1 MREDYREMKNIPVSI
16 ERPNGASNISAVI
29 LDYGQVLARSA
40 TPEGFGRMAK
50 ILNSSFETF
59 YTLWQN
65 TRDPYDRGDFSPEE
79 YWLKLAAQANRS
91 IDRSQIEILRKVE
104 VEIWSHV
111 DEGMLDWVS
120 QLRAAGIKT
129 GLLSNMPR
137 DLVTYLRANC
147 EWMENF
153 VFKTFSSEVR
163 MIKPDPSIYEHT
175 LHGLGVSA
183 SESLFVDDREIN
195 IQAAR
200 ALGMHAI
207 QFDSIAQLR
216 EDLEAMGFPILPP
229 VVESA
234 LAGAVGSSDRP
245 LEETKFSPLL

>member
-1 MREDYREMKNIPVSI
+1 MKNSPVST
-16 ERPNGASNISAVI
+16 ERPNGAPNISAVI
-29 LDYGQVLARSA
+29 LDYGQVLAPSA
-40 TPEGFGRMAK
+40 APEEFGRMAK
-50 ILNSSFETF
+50 ILNSSFEDF

-65 TRDPYDRGDFSPEE
+65 TRDPYDRGDFTPEE
-79 YWLKLAAQANRS
+79 YWLRLAAQANRS

-104 VEIWSHV
+104 VEIWSRV
-111 DEGMLDWVS
+111 DQGMLDWVS

-129 GLLSNMPR
+129 GLLSNMPG

-163 MIKPDPSIYEHT
+163 MIKPDPAIYEHT
-175 LHGLGVSA
+175 LHGLGIPA

-200 ALGMHAI
+200 ALGMNAI
-207 QFDSIAQLR
+207 QFSSIAQLKD
-216 EDLEAMGFPILPP
+216 DLEAMGFPILPT

-234 LAGAVGSSDRP
+234 LAGGANSAARQHQ
-245 LEETKFSPLL
+245 ETKFPPLL

>member
-1 MREDYREMKNIPVSI
+1 MKNSPVST
-16 ERPNGASNISAVI
+16 ERPNGAPSISAVI
-29 LDYGQVLARSA
+29 LDYGRVLAHSA
-40 TPEGFGRMAK
+40 TPEEFGRMAK

-59 YTLWQN
+59 YTLWQD
-65 TRDPYDRGDFSPEE
+65 TRDPYDRGDFTPEE
-79 YWLKLAAQANRS
+79 YWLKLAAQANSS
-91 IDRSQIEILRKVE
+91 IDCSQIEILRNVE
-104 VEIWSHV
+104 VEIWSHL
-111 DEGMLDWVS
+111 DQGMLDWVS

-129 GLLSNMPR
+129 GLLSNMPC

-147 EWMENF
+147 EWIENF

-163 MIKPDPSIYEHT
+163 LIKPDPAIYEHT

-200 ALGMHAI
+200 ALGIHAI
-207 QFDSIAQLR
+207 QFGSIAQLKH
-216 EDLEAMGFPILPP
+216 DLEAMGFPILPA

-234 LAGAVGSSDRP
+234 LAGAATSTASGN
-245 LEETKFSPLL
+245 

>member
-1 MREDYREMKNIPVSI
+1 MKNSPVST
-16 ERPNGASNISAVI
+16 ERPNGAPNLSAVI
-29 LDYGQVLARSA
+29 LDYGQVLAHSA
-40 TPEGFGRMAK
+40 TPEGFVRMAK
-50 ILNSSFETF
+50 ILTSSFETF
-59 YTLWQN
+59 YKLWQD
-65 TRDPYDRGDFSPEE
+65 TRDPYDRGDFTAEE
-79 YWLKLAAQANRS
+79 YWLRLAAQANSS

-111 DEGMLDWVS
+111 DQGMLDWVS
-120 QLRAAGIKT
+120 QLHAAGIKT

-147 EWMENF
+147 QWMEDF

-163 MIKPDPSIYEHT
+163 MIKPDPAIYEHT

-183 SESLFVDDREIN
+183 SDSLFVDDREIN

-200 ALGMHAI
+200 AQSRHAI

-234 LAGAVGSSDRP
+234 LAGAVGSAARP
-245 LEETKFSPLL
+245 HQETKFSPLL

>member
-1 MREDYREMKNIPVSI
+1 MKNSLMST
-16 ERPNGASNISAVI
+16 ERPNGAPSISAVI
-29 LDYGQVLARSA
+29 LDYGQVLAHSA
-40 TPEGFGRMAK
+40 TPEDFGRMAK
-50 ILNSSFETF
+50 ILNSSFESF

-65 TRDPYDRGDFSPEE
+65 TRDPYDRGDFTPEE
-79 YWLKLAAQANRS
+79 YWLKLAAQANS
-91 IDRSQIEILRKVE
+91 SLDRSQIEILRNVE

-111 DEGMLDWVS
+111 DQGMLDWVR

-129 GLLSNMPR
+129 GFLSNMPR

-163 MIKPDPSIYEHT
+163 LIKPDPAIYEHT

-207 QFDSIAQLR
+207 QFSSIAQLKD
-216 EDLEAMGFPILPP
+216 DLEAMGFPILPA

-234 LAGAVGSSDRP
+234 LAGVASSADRP
-245 LEETKFSPLL
+245 HRETKFSPLL

>member
-1 MREDYREMKNIPVSI
+1 MKNSPVST
-16 ERPNGASNISAVI
+16 ERPNGAPSISAVI
-29 LDYGQVLARSA
+29 LDYGQVLAHSA

-59 YTLWQN
+59 YALWQN
-65 TRDPYDRGDFSPEE
+65 TRDPYDRGDFTPEE
-79 YWLKLAAQANRS
+79 YWLKLAAQANSS
-91 IDRSQIEILRKVE
+91 IDRSQIEILRNVE
-104 VEIWSHV
+104 IEIWSHL
-111 DEGMLDWVS
+111 DQGMLDWVS
-120 QLRAAGIKT
+120 QLRAKGIKT

-137 DLVTYLRANC
+137 DLVAYLRANC

-163 MIKPDPSIYEHT
+163 MIKPDPAIYEHT

-200 ALGMHAI
+200 ALGIHAI
-207 QFDSIAQLR
+207 QFSSIAQLKD
-216 EDLEAMGFPILPP
+216 DLEAMGFPILPT

-234 LAGAVGSSDRP
+234 VAGAASSADRP
-245 LEETKFSPLL
+245 HQETKFSPLL

>member
-1 MREDYREMKNIPVSI
+1 MKNSPVST
-16 ERPNGASNISAVI
+16 ERPNGATSISAVI
-29 LDYGQVLARSA
+29 LDYGQVLAYSA
-40 TPEGFGRMAK
+40 TPEDFGRMAA
-50 ILNSSFETF
+50 ILNSSFEDF

-65 TRDPYDRGDFSPEE
+65 TRDPYDRGDLTPEE
-79 YWLKLAAQANRS
+79 YWLKLAAQANSS
-91 IDRSQIEILRKVE
+91 IDRGQIEILRKVE

-111 DEGMLDWVS
+111 DQGMLDWVS
-120 QLRAAGIKT
+120 RLRAAGIKT
-129 GLLSNMPR
+129 GLLSNMPC

-147 EWMENF
+147 KWMEKF

-163 MIKPDPSIYEHT
+163 LIKPDPAIYEHT

-207 QFDSIAQLR
+207 QFDSIAQLK
-216 EDLEAMGFPILPP
+216 EDLEAKGFPILPV
-229 VVESA
+229 VVESD
-234 LAGAVGSSDRP
+234 LASAVGSSDRP
-245 LEETKFSPLL
+245 QQETKFSPLL

>member
-1 MREDYREMKNIPVSI
+1 MKNSPVSTN
-16 ERPNGASNISAVI
+16 RSNGSPKISAVI
-29 LDYGQVLARSA
+29 LDYGQVLAHSA
-40 TPEGFGRMAK
+40 TPEDFGRMAK

-59 YTLWQN
+59 YALWQN
-65 TRDPYDRGDFSPEE
+65 TRDPYDRGDFTPEE
-79 YWLKLAAQANRS
+79 YWLKLAAQANSS
-91 IDRSQIEILRKVE
+91 IDRSQMEILRNVE
-104 VEIWSHV
+104 IEIWSHL
-111 DEGMLDWVS
+111 DQGMLDWVS

-137 DLVTYLRANC
+137 DLVAYLRANC

-163 MIKPDPSIYEHT
+163 MIKPDPAIYEHT

-200 ALGMHAI
+200 ALGIHAI
-207 QFDSIAQLR
+207 QFSSIAQLKD
-216 EDLEAMGFPILPP
+216 DLEAMGFPILPT

-234 LAGAVGSSDRP
+234 VAGGASSAARP
-245 LEETKFSPLL
+245 HQETKFSPLL

>member
-1 MREDYREMKNIPVSI
+1 M
-16 ERPNGASNISAVI
+16 
-29 LDYGQVLARSA
+29 
-40 TPEGFGRMAK
+40 
-50 ILNSSFETF
+50 
-59 YTLWQN
+59 
-65 TRDPYDRGDFSPEE
+65 
-79 YWLKLAAQANRS
+79 KLAAQANRS
-91 IDRSQIEILRKVE
+91 INGSQIEILRKVE
-104 VEIWSHV
+104 VEIWCHV
-111 DEGMLDWVS
+111 DQGMLDWVS

-147 EWMENF
+147 KWMENF
-153 VFKTFSSEVR
+153 LFKTFSSDVR
-163 MIKPDPSIYEHT
+163 LIKPDPAIYEHT

-207 QFDSIAQLR
+207 QFSSILQLKD
-216 EDLEAMGFPILPP
+216 DLEAMGFSILPT

-234 LAGAVGSSDRP
+234 LAGAASSSDRP
-245 LEETKFSPLL
+245 HEETKFSPLL

>member
-1 MREDYREMKNIPVSI
+1 MKNSPVST
-16 ERPNGASNISAVI
+16 EQPNGAPSISAVI
-29 LDYGQVLARSA
+29 LDYGQVLAHPA
-40 TPEGFGRMAK
+40 TPQGFGRMAK
-50 ILNSSFETF
+50 ILNSSFEAF
-59 YTLWQN
+59 YKLWQD
-65 TRDPYDRGDFSPEE
+65 TRDPYDRGDFTAEE
-79 YWLKLAAQANRS
+79 YWLRLAAQANSS
-91 IDRSQIEILRKVE
+91 IDRSQIEILREVE

-111 DEGMLDWVS
+111 DQGMLDWVS
-120 QLRAAGIKT
+120 QLHAAGIKT

-163 MIKPDPSIYEHT
+163 LIKPDPAIYEHT

-200 ALGMHAI
+200 ALGIHAI
-207 QFDSIAQLR
+207 QFVSSAQLKD
-216 EDLEAMGFPILPP
+216 DLEAMGFPILPT

-234 LAGAVGSSDRP
+234 LAGAATSAARQHQ
-245 LEETKFSPLL
+245 ETKFSPLL